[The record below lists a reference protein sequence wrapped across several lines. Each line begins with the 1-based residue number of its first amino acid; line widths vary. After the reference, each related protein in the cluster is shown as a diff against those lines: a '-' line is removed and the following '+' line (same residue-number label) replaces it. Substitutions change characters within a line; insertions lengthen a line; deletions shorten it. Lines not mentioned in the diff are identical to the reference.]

1 MRGRYTL
8 HCRAEEIAER
18 FGVHVPPT
26 LPERFNIAPSQQV
39 LAVRL
44 NPEVHQRQLACLRW
58 GLIPFW
64 AAFPGDFSTPVTKMG
79 CPVIYSIR
87 VIVAPDPP
95 VPPRTMR
102 SILNPAVAVLFSLV
116 ITAGPR
122 WVSANDLLW
131 DGLFADGTRIT
142 GVPIAGWNAPA
153 SQPQLGGKPMF
164 DAANPVR
171 WVVQQGP
178 LASPAA
184 ASRQPFVEF
193 ACGDRL
199 PGLVEGHTS
208 GLEDWRRTT
217 PPHLL
222 VRPLSPVDFPG
233 KPPRAHVRVASE
245 FVRRIVLVPRIGP
258 PLPPATILTR
268 DGREVGFRSLR
279 FSGSGVIILGDD
291 GTQRLP
297 FDEIAEIRLAD
308 RDPWEMYVRL
318 VAWLVPQAAASPADA
333 ASARLMRAET
343 DDGLVATTAVD
354 PLQGTGDVNNPRS
367 WHLRTQPAWSLDP
380 LWLPHANVRRRIMFA
395 ASEVPFSLIEPATFD
410 RKATFGG
417 SWTWESDRN
426 VQGGPLAAKGL
437 PFGWG
442 FGTQASSSLT
452 FPLPAF
458 ATAFRAGA
466 ALDDAAGG
474 GGCVKASVHLG
485 DAAAKPL
492 WQSDFLVGTRDPVD
506 TGSLAIPSAAAGAA
520 SPRTIVLVA
529 DAAHEGRP
537 KDADVHDIRDI
548 FDWLDPVVSLAPEG
562 LAAAVRDRLPATI
575 AAWRDWEVM
584 GQPAIRTLVDPL
596 APPDMPGMLRQ
607 SLVVGGETVLRRRL
621 EVSAEM
627 THLVVGMS
635 RTAASP
641 SKLAIR
647 IDGETVAE
655 ADVPERKPGATVLP
669 FVVPLAGFTG
679 RGIFVEVVHRG
690 SDDKSFVE
698 WSALGPTGSLG
709 TRWQTLVP
717 ASVAS
722 EGKATLKVLDDGS
735 VLAAGP
741 SADKD
746 VHTLEIDTDLERIT
760 GLRLEARRDGSL
772 PAGGPGRAA
781 NGSFVL
787 QAVEAQATSRA
798 DPARTKPLTFSKAA
812 ATFAQGGH
820 GPETIIDANPGS
832 GWANGGLP
840 KNVDPAVILSLAE
853 PAGFAG
859 GSRIK
864 LVLRYQQGGQNV
876 LGRFR
881 LAATTDPDPQFGIPA
896 TVLEPRSPAA
906 AAQK

>member
-1 MRGRYTL
+1 
-8 HCRAEEIAER
+8 
-18 FGVHVPPT
+18 
-26 LPERFNIAPSQQV
+26 
-39 LAVRL
+39 
-44 NPEVHQRQLACLRW
+44 
-58 GLIPFW
+58 
-64 AAFPGDFSTPVTKMG
+64 
-79 CPVIYSIR
+79 
-87 VIVAPDPP
+87 
-95 VPPRTMR
+95 MR

-116 ITAGPR
+116 ITTGSG
-122 WVSANDLLW
+122 WVFANDLLW
-131 DGLFADGTRIT
+131 DGLFADGTRMT
-142 GVPIAGWNAPA
+142 GVPITGWNAPA

-171 WVVQQGP
+171 WVVRQGLP
-178 LASPAA
+178 ASPAA

-208 GLEDWRRTT
+208 GVEDWRRTT

-343 DDGLVATTAVD
+343 DDGLIATTAVD

-395 ASEVPFSLIEPATFD
+395 ASEVPFSLIEPATVD

-417 SWTWESDRN
+417 SWTLESDRN

-442 FGTQASSSLT
+442 FGTQASSALT
-452 FPLPAF
+452 FSLPAF

-485 DAAAKPL
+485 DVASKPL

-548 FDWLDPVVSLAPEG
+548 FDWLDPVVSLVPEG
-562 LAAAVRDRLPATI
+562 LAAAVRERLPSTI
-575 AAWRDWEVM
+575 AAWRDWELA

-596 APPDMPGMLRQ
+596 APPDMPGMMRQ
-607 SLVVGGETVLRRRL
+607 SLVGGGETVLRRRL
-621 EVSAEM
+621 EVSPEM
-627 THLVVGMS
+627 THLVVGVS

-641 SKLAIR
+641 SKLVIR

-669 FVVPLAGFTG
+669 FVLPLAGFTG
-679 RGIFVEVVHRG
+679 RGILVEVVHRG

-698 WSALGPTGSLG
+698 WAALGPTGSLG
-709 TRWQTLVP
+709 TRWQTLAP

-722 EGKATLKVLDDGS
+722 EGKATLKVLDDKS

-746 VHTLEIDTDLERIT
+746 VHTLEIDTDLERIA
-760 GLRLEARRDGSL
+760 GLRLEALRDDSL

-798 DPARTKPLTFSKAA
+798 DPARIKPLTFSKAA

-832 GWANGGLP
+832 GWAIGGLP
-840 KNVDPAVILSLAE
+840 KNIEPAVILTVSE
-853 PAGFAG
+853 PTGFAG
-859 GSRIK
+859 GTGIK
-864 LVLRYQQGGQNV
+864 LLLRYQHGGQHV

-881 LAATTDPDPQFGIPA
+881 IAATTDPDPQFGIPA

-906 AAQK
+906 PAQK

>member
-1 MRGRYTL
+1 
-8 HCRAEEIAER
+8 
-18 FGVHVPPT
+18 
-26 LPERFNIAPSQQV
+26 
-39 LAVRL
+39 
-44 NPEVHQRQLACLRW
+44 
-58 GLIPFW
+58 
-64 AAFPGDFSTPVTKMG
+64 
-79 CPVIYSIR
+79 
-87 VIVAPDPP
+87 
-95 VPPRTMR
+95 MR
-102 SILNPAVAVLFSLV
+102 SILNPAVAVLFSLA

-131 DGLFADGTRIT
+131 DGLFADGSRMT

-171 WVVQQGP
+171 WVVRQGP
-178 LASPAA
+178 PASPTAVA
-184 ASRQPFVEF
+184 RQPFVEF

-199 PGLVEGHTS
+199 PGMVEGHTS
-208 GLEDWRRTT
+208 GVEDWRRTT
-217 PPHLL
+217 PPYLL
-222 VRPLSPVDFPG
+222 VQPLAAVDLPG

-279 FSGSGVIILGDD
+279 FTGSGVIILGGD

-297 FDEIAEIRLAD
+297 FEEIAEIRLAD

-318 VAWLVPQAAASPADA
+318 LAWLVPQAAAAPADA
-333 ASARLMRAET
+333 AAARLMRAET
-343 DDGLVATTAVD
+343 DDGLIATTSVD
-354 PLQGTGDVNNPRS
+354 PLQAAGDAKNPRS
-367 WHLRTQPAWSLDP
+367 WHIRAQPAWSLDP
-380 LWLPHANVRRRIMFA
+380 LWLPHANVRRRIVFA
-395 ASEVPFSLIEPATFD
+395 ASEVPLSLIEPATVD

-426 VQGGPLAAKGL
+426 VQGGPLSAKGL
-437 PFGWG
+437 TFGWG
-442 FGTQASSSLT
+442 FGTQASSAMT

-458 ATAFRAGA
+458 ATAFRTGA
-466 ALDDAAGG
+466 ALDDAAGA

-485 DAAAKPL
+485 DAATKPL
-492 WQSDFLVGTRDPVD
+492 WQSDFLIGTGEPVD
-506 TGSLAIPSAAAGAA
+506 TGSLALPPAAAGTTA
-520 SPRTIVLVA
+520 PRALVLVA

-537 KDADVHDIRDI
+537 TDADIHDIRDI

-584 GQPAIRTLVDPL
+584 GQPAIRTLVDPI

-607 SLVVGGETVLRRRL
+607 SLAAGGETVLRRRL
-621 EVSAEM
+621 EVSPEM
-627 THLVVGMS
+627 THLVVGVS
-635 RTAASP
+635 RTAASA
-641 SKLAIR
+641 SRFEIR
-647 IDGETVAE
+647 VDGETVAE
-655 ADVPERKPGATVLP
+655 ADVPERKSGATVLP
-669 FVVPLAGFTG
+669 FVVPLARFTG
-679 RGIFVEVVHRG
+679 RGILVEVVHRA

-709 TRWQTLVP
+709 TRWHTLAP
-717 ASVAS
+717 ATVAS

-760 GLRLEARRDGSL
+760 GLRLEALRDDSL

-781 NGSFVL
+781 NGNFVL
-787 QAVEAQATSRA
+787 QSVAAEATSRA
-798 DPARTKPLTFSKAA
+798 DLARAKPLVFSKAA
-812 ATFAQGGH
+812 ATFAQGGQ

-832 GWANGGLP
+832 GWAIGGLP
-840 KNVDPAVILSLAE
+840 KNIEPAVILTLAE

-859 GSRIK
+859 GTRIK
-864 LVLRYQQGGQNV
+864 LLLRYQQGSQNV